1 MSNIGKAIDRFTG
14 RPADGSYSN
23 SNLPGQNLQK
33 HYIYEDQIV
42 SKRDES
48 ERQIRNM
55 RQPRLFS
62 QKELARLRFVHADFY
77 DDEQRR
83 PFEDLRNKIAVNHAT
98 KGGTVVVTSVVSDY
112 SASVF
117 CRNLAATIAQDESC
131 TSLLIECKKE
141 KDRLYLTEKSST
153 YGVTDFVE
161 DEGLLVSDAIY
172 PTGIARMRV
181 VPFGNSYNPGTD
193 FLRSTRMRVLVKDV
207 SHRYRERYTI
217 IDAPSVS
224 KASDVDL
231 LNEYAD
237 QIILT
242 VPYGMATER
251 EVSRAIKRF
260 DKDKFL
266 GVVFNNV
273 IPLPDL
279 ISRLF

>member
-14 RPADGSYSN
+14 KPKDGDYTGSGFS
-23 SNLPGQNLQK
+23 SSTMQK
-33 HYIYEDQIV
+33 QFTYEDQIV

-48 ERQIRNM
+48 EKQIRNL

-62 QKELARLRFVHADFY
+62 QKELTRLRFVHSDY
-77 DDEQRR
+77 YKDDVRR
-83 PFEDLRNKIAVNHAT
+83 PFRDLRNKIAINHAT
-98 KGGTVVVTSVVSDY
+98 KGGTIVVTSVVSDY
-112 SASVF
+112 SSSVF

-131 TSLLIECKKE
+131 TSLLVECKKE
-141 KDRLYLTEKSST
+141 KDRLYLTDELAT
-153 YGVTDFVE
+153 QGLTDYIVNE
-161 DEGLLVSDAIY
+161 ELLVSDAIY

-181 VPFGNSYNPGTD
+181 IPFGNSYDAGSD

-217 IDAPSVS
+217 IDAPAIS
-224 KASDVDL
+224 KASDIEL

-242 VPYGMATER
+242 IPYGKASER
-251 EVSRAIKRF
+251 EISRAIKRF
-260 DKDKFL
+260 DKAKFL
-266 GVVFNNV
+266 GAAFINVV
-273 IPLPDL
+273 PLPSM